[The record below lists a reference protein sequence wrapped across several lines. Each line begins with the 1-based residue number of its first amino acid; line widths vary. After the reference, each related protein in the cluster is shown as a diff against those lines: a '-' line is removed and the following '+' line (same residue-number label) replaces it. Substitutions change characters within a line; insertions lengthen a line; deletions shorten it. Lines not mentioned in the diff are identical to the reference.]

1 MHEVCSP
8 MKSMMPLY
16 NPLDPGKKYPVVF
29 EKNISAHQIKVALRP
44 LFLSGD
50 WPDMRNWF
58 MDEFAK
64 GVIPVGRL
72 PVNQLQETFTAM
84 LECNF
89 AQPFIGM
96 LNDNPGFLIEISE
109 GGKPITGLDEDAHEV
124 EKGDHFIRVILSPPL
139 LSIRTMAHYA
149 LLTSL
154 EYFFSHTEV
163 KRIVWELN
171 ERDKHYIHLAN
182 RLGFEEKKF
191 SDWPGVHIFLYT
203 KENFSLQHLT
213 SLQ

>member
-1 MHEVCSP
+1 

-16 NPLDPGKKYPVVF
+16 NPLDPGKKYPFVF
-29 EKNISAHQIKVALRP
+29 EKNISSLQIKVGLRP
-44 LFLSGD
+44 LFLGDD
-50 WPDMRNWF
+50 WPDMCNWF

-64 GVIPVGRL
+64 GLIPVGRL

-84 LECNF
+84 LECDF

-96 LNDNPGFLIEISE
+96 LNDHPGFLIEISE
-109 GGKPITGLDEDAHEV
+109 GGKPVTGLEEGAHEV
-124 EKGDHFIRVILSPPL
+124 EKGDHFIRVILSPAL
-139 LSIRTMAHYA
+139 LSIRVMARYA

-154 EYFFSHTEV
+154 EYFFSHLQV

-171 ERDKHYIHLAN
+171 EKDKHYIHLAK
-182 RLGFEEKKF
+182 RLGFEEKKIV
-191 SDWPGVHIFLYT
+191 DWPGVHIFLYT
-203 KENFSLQHLT
+203 KEKFTLQHLT